1 MYSSDYLNKGR
12 YNGSMGQ
19 SKKFDKNGDGKLNS
33 REWQNWYL
41 RTYGVDL
48 ERAERRKAA
57 QSQANWNAWFSETA
71 RITHAAVGSFLDAAC
86 ELLESTQPE
95 AKELAWKALL
105 CQMAEALAEGKLW
118 NGYEKANVG
127 MFVNSRVFYPYR
139 AAAYDLVKMS
149 GLCSEKALEQAVL
162 TKQSLFSAE
171 GALTQEDC
179 GTFWQQIIAKLPPY
193 YDEPAPEFANGDVTL
208 QLAPTASPDTEASLH
223 KLLETLFPLLS
234 FFAGA
239 TEKAADQ
246 RNNRL
251 LGFFTAHWKKLRGEY
266 ADPLS
271 FHDCNSLNFARR
283 YPQLRERWT
292 REELEDMDSVTM
304 LSELYR
310 ADPEQA
316 ITIWRSIA
324 GTDQPLT
331 DPRTAEDFL
340 RELEFVWYD
349 GDLRPILELLKKDE
363 AFAKQIFQSAY
374 VDSML
379 EDILR
384 AAYTC
389 DSPALAEH
397 LFELL
402 KENPLPRRKWTESYE
417 EFEEMMEELSESEEI
432 SEPTPPPRGKTSE
445 IPDDGTIY
453 SYCQIQFPGMKRTY
467 AYLTNELDLQAGDQ
481 VYAPLGHTDTP
492 TLGTVMTV
500 ENHSRSTAPYPP
512 EKTKKVLRIQKSSPG
527 I

>member
-1 MYSSDYLNKGR
+1 MPK
-12 YNGSMGQ
+12 
-19 SKKFDKNGDGKLNS
+19 
-33 REWQNWYL
+33 
-41 RTYGVDL
+41 
-48 ERAERRKAA
+48 
-57 QSQANWNAWFSETA
+57 
-71 RITHAAVGSFLDAAC
+71 
-86 ELLESTQPE
+86 PP
-95 AKELAWKALL
+95 ALF
-105 CQMAEALAEGKLW
+105 QAEG
-118 NGYEKANVG
+118 
-127 MFVNSRVFYPYR
+127 S
-139 AAAYDLVKMS
+139 
-149 GLCSEKALEQAVL
+149 
-162 TKQSLFSAE
+162 
-171 GALTQEDC
+171 LTQEDC
-179 GTFWQQIIAKLPPY
+179 GAFWKQFIAQLPPY
-193 YDEPAPEFANGDVTL
+193 YDETQPAFENGDLDICLPLCV
-208 QLAPTASPDTEASLH
+208 SGDTEDAIRALF
-223 KLLETLFPLLS
+223 ENLFPVVS

-239 TEKAADQ
+239 TEEAADR

-251 LGFFTAHWKKLRGEY
+251 LGLFAAHWKKLRGEY
-266 ADPLS
+266 VDPLS

-324 GTDQPLT
+324 GTDQPLA

-340 RELEFVWYD
+340 RELEPIWYD

-384 AAYTC
+384 AAYSC

-417 EFEEMMEELSESEEI
+417 EFEEMMEELSRNQRLHPE
-432 SEPTPPPRGKTSE
+432 GKLLR
-445 IPDDGTIY
+445 
-453 SYCQIQFPGMKRTY
+453 FRM
-467 AYLTNELDLQAGDQ
+467 
-481 VYAPLGHTDTP
+481 
-492 TLGTVMTV
+492 
-500 ENHSRSTAPYPP
+500 TAPSIPI
-512 EKTKKVLRIQKSSPG
+512 VRFSFLV
-527 I
+527 

>member
-1 MYSSDYLNKGR
+1 MALW
-12 YNGSMGQ
+12 GSR
-19 SKKFDKNGDGKLNS
+19 KKFDKNSDGQLS
-33 REWQNWYL
+33 HQEWWHWYQS
-41 RTYGVDL
+41 TSGP
-48 ERAERRKAA
+48 EIEQAERRQAA
-57 QSQANWNAWFSETA
+57 QVGENQSSWLHEVV
-71 RITHAAVGSFLDAAC
+71 RITHTAAGNYLSAAC
-86 ELLESTQPE
+86 ELLSSMPPKD

-105 CQMAEALAEGKLW
+105 CQLTVALSESGLW
-118 NGYEKANVG
+118 SNQEKTNAG
-127 MFVNSRVFYPYR
+127 LFVNGQSFYPYR
-139 AAAYDLVKMS
+139 AAAADLARMS
-149 GLCSEKALEQAVL
+149 GLCGEAELARACLNRQPLFQEEGSL
-162 TKQSLFSAE
+162 TPDGF
-171 GALTQEDC
+171 
-179 GTFWQQIIAKLPPY
+179 GTFWEQIITQLPPY
-193 YDEPAPEFANGDVTL
+193 YDETQPAFENGDLVICL
-208 QLAPTASPDTEASLH
+208 PLCVSGDTEEAIRALFES
-223 KLLETLFPLLS
+223 LFPVVS

-239 TEKAADQ
+239 TEEAADR

-292 REELEDMDSVTM
+292 REELENMDSVTM

-324 GTDQPLT
+324 GTDQPLI

-340 RELEFVWYD
+340 RELEPVWYD

-363 AFAKQIFQSAY
+363 TFAKQIFQSAY

-389 DSPALAEH
+389 ESPALAEH

-453 SYCQIQFPGMKRTY
+453 SYCQVQFPGMKRTY
-467 AYLTNELDLQAGDQ
+467 AYLTNGLDLKVGDQ

-492 TLGTVMTV
+492 TLGTVTAV
-500 ENHSRSTAPYPP
+500 ENHSRSAAPYPP
-512 EKTKKVLRIQKSSPG
+512 EKAKKVLRIQKLSPD